1 MITVTKEKVP
11 RCYAGHPDYPDVPE
25 EVKNETYV
33 AWVARD
39 EAVPGFYVAIQPR
52 KGRNGKKLALEMYNE
67 ELPGWLER
75 NRPYEHLR

>member
-11 RCYAGHPDYPDVPE
+11 RCHAGHPDYPDVPE
-25 EVKNETYV
+25 DEMYV

-52 KGRNGKKLALEMYNE
+52 RGRNSKKLALEMYNE

-75 NRPYEHLR
+75 HQ